1 LESENEVFDQLV
13 EEWVNKSKD
22 HWIPGTEV
30 SVDESIYA
38 RKPHKNGLLAWVMAT
53 KSYETNKPY
62 VLDIIPHLL
71 KLRNPFVSGQ
81 DSIREF
87 MNRWAHPNKVHI
99 VADAA
104 FGSMKLQ

>member
-1 LESENEVFDQLV
+1 MRYSINWSKNGLTSQKTTGFQVQRFQLM
-13 EEWVNKSKD
+13 N
-22 HWIPGTEV
+22 PYTP
-30 SVDESIYA
+30 